1 MRVCLL
7 LLAGSKI
14 SIVAVP
20 KRLLLHGEG
29 SCHLCFPSISA
40 AAGPKKGWE
49 VEPEE
54 QDSQAARMARADLE
68 PCAE

>member
-1 MRVCLL
+1 MEKGVAFL
-7 LLAGSKI
+7 GS
-14 SIVAVP
+14 S
-20 KRLLLHGEG
+20 
-29 SCHLCFPSISA
+29 HLCFPSISA